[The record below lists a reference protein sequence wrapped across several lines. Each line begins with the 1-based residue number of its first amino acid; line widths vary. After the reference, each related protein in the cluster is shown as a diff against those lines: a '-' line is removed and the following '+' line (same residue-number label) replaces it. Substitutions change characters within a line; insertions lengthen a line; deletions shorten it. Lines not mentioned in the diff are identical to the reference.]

1 MWEHTS
7 HAYRGISTAPA
18 DAAMQGVKWTR
29 EAQKRRLNI
38 FHRVTVVWFVIVL
51 LFDRIQHRSF
61 GPVWAHSANQIILSR
76 MQHSEDLFSAGGPQ
90 SHMQQGVGK
99 IWCYATPFVT
109 CVLLTSMAET
119 STNAGVLAVINEQL
133 VVCVSLMPV
142 LTRCYSDLLPQAC
155 NTSVADNDT
164 LSAIIYYEL
173 LSRSY
178 CAMGELVQ
186 NLNNRWKLTHLKL
199 V

>member
-1 MWEHTS
+1 
-7 HAYRGISTAPA
+7 
-18 DAAMQGVKWTR
+18 
-29 EAQKRRLNI
+29 
-38 FHRVTVVWFVIVL
+38 
-51 LFDRIQHRSF
+51 
-61 GPVWAHSANQIILSR
+61 
-76 MQHSEDLFSAGGPQ
+76 
-90 SHMQQGVGK
+90 
-99 IWCYATPFVT
+99 
-109 CVLLTSMAET
+109 MAET

-186 NLNNRWKLTHLKL
+186 NLNNR
-199 V
+199 